1 MLKSLNDHEGGLK
14 NHSEVTFL
22 GANVYMT
29 QNGSFNERETGVV
42 VLSLQLSTPIITYV
56 WEIEGK
62 GDIHFSYQ
70 KDKAEERGVEEINE
84 QHPHRG
90 NWLARCWERSRP
102 AIHASAQYGRYCRDP
117 LPV

>member
-62 GDIHFSYQ
+62 GDIHFSNSEGQ
-70 KDKAEERGVEEINE
+70 SRRKRRRGD
-84 QHPHRG
+84 QRTTP
-90 NWLARCWERSRP
+90 S
-102 AIHASAQYGRYCRDP
+102 
-117 LPV
+117 